1 MKILIGVDDS
11 PHSKAAL
18 DWVKSMKWPAGTSVM
33 VLTVARPL
41 TVAYSTVEAA
51 GYAYAPQVYEE
62 NLKFHEEIAAETQ
75 RDLQAAGFA
84 VSASVAQGDPRE
96 ALVEAA
102 IAGHVDLVV
111 VGSHGRTGLQRML
124 LGSVASY
131 VVSHAP
137 CSVTVVKTPKPAH

>member
-1 MKILIGVDDS
+1 MKILIAVDDS
-11 PHSKAAL
+11 PYSKAAL
-18 DWVKSMKWPAGTSVM
+18 DWVKSMKWPAGTSVS

-51 GYAYAPQVYEE
+51 GYAYAPQIYEE
-62 NLKFHEEIAAETQ
+62 NLKFHEEVAADTQ
-75 RDLQAAGFA
+75 RSLADAGFA
-84 VSASVAQGDPRE
+84 TSATVAQGDPRE
-96 ALVEAA
+96 AIVEAA
-102 IAGHVDLVV
+102 LAGRMDLVV

-137 CSVTVVKTPKPAH
+137 CTVVVVKSPRTP

>member
-1 MKILIGVDDS
+1 MKILLAVDDS
-11 PHSKAAL
+11 PYSKAAQE
-18 DWVKSMKWPAGTSVM
+18 WVKSMKWPAGTSVS

-51 GYAYAPQVYEE
+51 GYAYAPQIYEE
-62 NLKFHEEIAAETQ
+62 NLKFHEEVAADTQ
-75 RDLQAAGFA
+75 RALTDAGFA
-84 VSASVAQGDPRE
+84 TSATVAQGDPRE
-96 ALVEAA
+96 AIVEAA
-102 IAGHVDLVV
+102 AAGRMDLVV

-137 CSVTVVKTPKPAH
+137 CTVVVVKSSRTT